1 MCFRHP
7 SYDHVLVSRVAI
19 RERRGNGDKGDLRAP
34 VHDADAP
41 REGAAVEIL
50 DQKRTR
56 ISTAAPGSS
65 GCTMPST
72 AGPASAWGS
81 GRPTRST
88 TQRCCTCSENSR
100 VEILSRTNPSTGSD
114 STATLFP
121 SVVSYIQM
129 DDRSAFRNLTY
140 LGSLCFGDS
149 RSRRKLARSSNE
161 FGSRRI
167 GTPASGLRDADR
179 CSQGSGARP
188 STR

>member
-1 MCFRHP
+1 MTPGRGKEF
-7 SYDHVLVSRVAI
+7 A
-19 RERRGNGDKGDLRAP
+19 EFRRGGDLLLRAAAPP
-34 VHDADAP
+34 VAARHQREHQRPAARVLPEGGPTSP
-41 REGAAVEIL
+41 RS
-50 DQKRTR
+50 RTR
-56 ISTAAPGSS
+56 RSS

-100 VEILSRTNPSTGSD
+100 VEILSRTNPSTGLD

-179 CSQGSGARP
+179 CSQGSGARS